1 MPARID
7 TGMLTGGGFLGAGA
21 TGEIVRNAAMK
32 CAEPAIQAKN
42 LMDADILM
50 GLLMPHFY
58 VTVTGGIAIGGAI
71 LMILSYMRG
80 SREKK
85 KREERDKLN

>member
-32 CAEPAIQAKN
+32 CAEPAIQ
-42 LMDADILM
+42 DILM

-85 KREERDKLN
+85 KREARDKLN